1 MSLVSGK
8 EILQRANREG
18 YAVGAFNFV
27 NLEILEAILSAAQ
40 DENAP
45 VIVATS
51 EGAVKYAGFDNLVA
65 LVRSAAGSRKI
76 PVALHLDHGKD
87 LELIRKCIKGGYTS
101 VMIDA
106 SHAPFDENMA
116 VTKKVVE
123 WARPH
128 GVAVEAELGR
138 LMGVEDRVSVA
149 ERDAILVNPAEAEQ
163 FVRETGVDSL
173 APAVGTSHGA
183 FKFKGEPKLDIE
195 RLKKVKELT
204 QVPLVL
210 HGASSIPED
219 IIKMLLKYGGKVE
232 GARGVPTSE
241 LQKAIKAGI
250 NKVNV
255 DTDLRMAFLAGLREL
270 LAEHPEEIDIRNVLR
285 PGKDLVYKTVRER
298 IKMLGSSGKG

>member
-1 MSLVSGK
+1 MNLVSGK
-8 EILQRANREG
+8 EILQRANKEG

-27 NLEILEAILSAAQ
+27 NLEMLEAILSAAQ

-51 EGAVKYAGFDNLVA
+51 EDAVKYAGFDNLVA
-65 LVRSAAGSRKI
+65 LARSAAGARKI

-87 LELIRKCIKGGYTS
+87 MKLIQKCVDGGYTS

-106 SHAPFDENMA
+106 SHAPFDENMKE
-116 VTKKVVE
+116 TRKVVD
-123 WARPH
+123 WARQK
-128 GVAVEAELGR
+128 GIAVEAELGR
-138 LMGVEDRVSVA
+138 LTGVEDHVSVA
-149 ERDAILVNPAEAEQ
+149 ERDAVLVNPAEAEK

-183 FKFKGEPKLDIE
+183 FKFKGEPKLDID

-204 QVPLVL
+204 RVALVL
-210 HGASSIPED
+210 HGASSVPEE
-219 IIKMLLKYGGKVE
+219 IVKLIQSYGGKVE
-232 GARGVPTSE
+232 GARGVPDTE

-255 DTDLRMAFLAGLREL
+255 DTDLRIAFLGGLRKL
-270 LAEHPEEIDIRNVLR
+270 LAEHPEEIDLR
-285 PGKDLVYKTVRER
+285 KILGPGKDLVYKTVRDR
-298 IKMLGSSGKG
+298 IKILGSSGKG